1 METKEIMNEQLTQIA
16 DGWMQKTSPTFDDLS
31 ESIIQTHQSAQY
43 TAIRAVNQMAT
54 LRNWLI
60 GCYIVEYEQK
70 GSDRAKY
77 GERLLK
83 RLEERVNTKGLNL
96 TLFKNSRR
104 FYLLYP
110 QVGNLFGISPTA
122 SDFLQIE
129 EKHLEIS
136 PMASDFSGGNTIS
149 ATLSHEFKTSP
160 QNLLEK
166 LSFSHIT
173 EIMTQDDPLARF
185 FYETECIK
193 GTWSVKEL
201 RRQISTN
208 LYFRSGASQDPKKLL
223 ASIKPETNSPALTI
237 RQPFTFEFLGLQAKD
252 VITEGDLEEALITH
266 LQDFL
271 LELGKGFCFEARQKR
286 MIIDDEYY
294 FADLVFYNRLLH
306 CSVIVELKNDEFR
319 HEYLGQLNAYVSYY
333 KENEMHAG
341 DNPPVGILL
350 CTRKGK
356 KMVEYAIAG
365 MDNNLFVSTYMLQ
378 LPDKATLEKFLL
390 EEIEGNSEKNK

>member
-1 METKEIMNEQLTQIA
+1 MNEQLTQIA